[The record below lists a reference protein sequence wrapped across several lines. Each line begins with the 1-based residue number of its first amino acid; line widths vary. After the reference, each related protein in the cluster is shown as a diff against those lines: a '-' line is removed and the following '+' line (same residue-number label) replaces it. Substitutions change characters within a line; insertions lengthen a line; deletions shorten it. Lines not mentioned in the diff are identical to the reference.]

1 MNDNRPMKGR
11 FFVIEGLDG
20 AGKATQVR
28 LLAKKLRAK
37 GQKVTIFSFPNYES
51 SFGSFIRD
59 TLAGK
64 HGDIKAVDTY
74 YRSIPYAVDRLL
86 VRDKIIA
93 ALKKGVVLS
102 DRYTTSNLAFG
113 AASCAPVG
121 RASYQKFFEELEYG
135 SFKLPKPHRV
145 IYLQVP
151 VSVSRKWLTKERKGK
166 LDSNERDMQFQEAV
180 EAEYGKLAK
189 RKEWRT
195 IACKEGESPEDI
207 GRKVEAALR

>member
-1 MNDNRPMKGR
+1 MKGR

-28 LLAKKLRAK
+28 LLAAK
-37 GQKVTIFSFPNYES
+37 FRKEGKKVTIFSFPNYETT
-51 SFGSFIRD
+51 FGKFIRD

-74 YRSIPYAVDRLL
+74 YRSIPFSVDRLL
-86 VRDKIIA
+86 MREKLLA
-93 ALKKGVVLS
+93 ALKKGIVLS

-113 AASCAPVG
+113 AASCAPKG
-121 RASYQKFFEELEYG
+121 RAAFQKFFEELEYG
-135 SFKLPKPHRV
+135 SFKLPKPDRV
-145 IYLQVP
+145 IYLSIP
-151 VSVSRKWLTKERKGK
+151 VEVSRKRLTKERNGK
-166 LDSNERDMQFQEAV
+166 LDSNERDAEFQKAV

-195 IACKEGESPEDI
+195 VHCYEEDMPEDVAK
-207 GRKVEAALR
+207 RVAAALK